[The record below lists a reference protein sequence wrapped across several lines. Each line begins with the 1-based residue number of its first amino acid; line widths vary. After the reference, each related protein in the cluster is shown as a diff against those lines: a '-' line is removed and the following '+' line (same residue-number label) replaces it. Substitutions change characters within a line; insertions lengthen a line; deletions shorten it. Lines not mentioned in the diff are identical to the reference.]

1 MLHITN
7 GDSAAGSLRLSGTP
21 GTVVSW
27 RDVLH
32 EGPIPAGLSPGEL
45 REVRARFIADA
56 GWDSYAH
63 VLSEFEERDRQVA
76 GFREHEEVVLW
87 FEHDLYDQLQLLQIL
102 DWFAGQT
109 LGQTALSLICTDSF
123 PGVSPFH
130 GLGQLTPA
138 QIGSLFP
145 SRKRVTSDQLE
156 LARAGWNAIR
166 SPDPTGIELIINGD
180 TRALPYLGAALRRF
194 LEEYPGQR
202 DGLSRTE
209 RQVVELL
216 GAGTSTPTDLFL
228 ATADREEHPFMGDS
242 TLWNCLHGLASGPV
256 PLLSP
261 VDGGSL
267 DLPGPGENLR
277 HFVKRPLALTDAG
290 DQVAAGN
297 ADYVALNGID
307 RWLGG
312 VHLLGRS
319 VEWRWDA
326 GGGHAG
332 LRHSA

>member
-7 GDSAAGSLRLSGTP
+7 GDSTAGTIRLSGIP
-21 GTVVSW
+21 GIVVPW

-32 EGPIPAGLSPGEL
+32 EGPIPAGLGPEEL

-56 GWDSYAH
+56 GWQSYEQ
-63 VLSEFEERDRQVA
+63 VLLEFEERDRQVA
-76 GFREHEEVVLW
+76 GFRAHEEVVLW

-102 DWFAGQT
+102 DWFAGQAH
-109 LGQTALSLICTDSF
+109 GQTALSLICIGSF

-130 GLGQLTPA
+130 GLGQLNPT
-138 QIGSLFP
+138 QIGTLFP
-145 SRKRVTSDQLE
+145 GRIRVTTEQLE

-166 SPDPTGIELIINGD
+166 SPDPSAIELIINGD

-209 RQVVELL
+209 RQIVELL
-216 GAGTSTPTDLFL
+216 RAGICTPTELFL
-228 ATADREEHPFMGDS
+228 ATADREERPFMGDS
-242 TLWNCLHGLASGPV
+242 TLWTLLHGLASGPV
-256 PLLSP
+256 SLLSP

-267 DLPGPGENLR
+267 ALPAPDGNLR
-277 HFVKRPLALTDAG
+277 QFVRRRLALTDAG
-290 DQVAAGN
+290 RQVAAGK

-312 VHLLGRS
+312 VHLVGTR
-319 VEWRWDA
+319 VDWRWDERGDRA
-326 GGGHAG
+326 R
-332 LRHSA
+332 LRRVA